1 MKTWKWLRVEVI
13 ACGISWSELERAW
26 NLQEWSTKKPNSLGV
41 PFFGLGIFKGCYTL
55 LWNHTCNELR
65 FFQNFQDKP
74 RNFSGVFTKAF
85 PQPPCLFFFLEQTTD
100 RQIDLLF
107 WVLRYPA
114 HCTGLELLP
123 EPPQNKICYRLHPK
137 YTSFS
142 CFPIICSSAIW
153 KSLF

>member
-1 MKTWKWLRVEVI
+1 MLSTEKSHSLEVPSF
-13 ACGISWSELERAW
+13 GI
-26 NLQEWSTKKPNSLGV
+26 
-41 PFFGLGIFKGCYTL
+41 GIFKGCYTL

-65 FFQNFQDKP
+65 FFQNFQDKS

-114 HCTGLELLP
+114 QCTGLELFL
-123 EPPQNKICYRLHPK
+123 EPPKNKICYRLHTK

-142 CFPIICSSAIW
+142 CFQIICSSAI
-153 KSLF
+153 